1 MGFDNIAIQQ
11 GVDGS
16 FRGLILL
23 ADHAL
28 NFHPEQSALINAKL
42 PAGTVGSLTRRI
54 KIEALLESIKTLVYS
69 DNPKEAYENMAD
81 SLMNVYE
88 LNNSKRN
95 MMKVDMTQCESKPY
109 LEAKFQNAA

>member
-1 MGFDNIAIQQ
+1 MAIQQ

-16 FRGLILL
+16 FRGLTLSLL

-28 NFHPEQSALINAKL
+28 NFHPEQSALIDAKA

-69 DNPKEAYENMAD
+69 DNPKEAYEQMAD
-81 SLMNVYE
+81 SLMNIYE
-88 LNNSKRN
+88 LNRSKRN
-95 MMKVDMTQCESKPY
+95 MVKVDMNQYEGKPY
-109 LEAKFQNAA
+109 LAAQFKKAA